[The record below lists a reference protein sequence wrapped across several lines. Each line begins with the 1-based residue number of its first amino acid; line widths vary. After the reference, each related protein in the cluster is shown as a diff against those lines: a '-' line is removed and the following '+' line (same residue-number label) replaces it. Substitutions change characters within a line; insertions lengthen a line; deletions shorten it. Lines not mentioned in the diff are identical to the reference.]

1 METIQYSLKNT
12 NNYSIDI
19 KNFIPPKSLS
29 TNNTNHDIKQ
39 DILSNED
46 PNNKEILENK
56 SKINDINNIF
66 DKHCLNLYGVK
77 TCILFYEDNY
87 NIEIRL
93 LDKINKNINEIVKFE
108 KIKQDSL
115 YKYIPF
121 FLDKRYTVVIIK
133 NTSKNKKE
141 ITDIHLPP
149 N

>member
-19 KNFIPPKSLS
+19 KNFIPKSLS
-29 TNNTNHDIKQ
+29 TNNTNHNIKQ
-39 DILSNED
+39 DTS
-46 PNNKEILENK
+46 NKEIIENK

-115 YKYIPF
+115 YKHIPF
-121 FLDKRYTVVIIK
+121 FLEKRYTVVIIK
-133 NTSKNKKE
+133 NTSKNQKE

-149 N
+149 S